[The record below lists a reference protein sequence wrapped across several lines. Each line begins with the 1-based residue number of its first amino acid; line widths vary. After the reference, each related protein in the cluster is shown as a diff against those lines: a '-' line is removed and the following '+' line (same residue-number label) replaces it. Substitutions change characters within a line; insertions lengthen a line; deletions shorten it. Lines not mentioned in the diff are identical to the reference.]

1 MITTLARIEV
11 NEIKAA
17 AKGRML
23 EILEHVAGIP
33 RDSLSEREVPCPWCN
48 GTTRFHVIDMEA
60 GAVFCSHCF
69 AKDNGDFLAAIMK
82 GRNVGFPEACRL
94 AAEFLGLVT
103 TPGSAT
109 QPALDPLQ
117 RLARDKHAPEES
129 LAAYGAKIRDR
140 GVVFPTYDESGQ
152 HCNDFTIWPAG
163 NDKERKGLYGKDKPA
178 GLFWPHDEYD
188 RPTLP
193 KPGQTWLVV
202 EGVKD
207 AAALHGLGLQAVG
220 LNTCRLAA
228 KFAKLFRDVRVIL
241 VPDRDRGGEDGSK
254 ATANELRG
262 VAAYVGV
269 ATLPVAFRET
279 NGADVRDVLKREGGR
294 EQLLEA
300 INSVREREEGS
311 SNPSEPVTF
320 GRMTSTELFGQD
332 FSVRYLIN
340 GALAERQHGVISGR
354 FKSQKTHIAVAA
366 AIAMATGHRFLN
378 AFDVPQTR
386 RVGIFC
392 GEGGPAHMQLMG
404 RAICAEMLV
413 DPAGLDKL
421 FWFTRVPRV
430 NEAAHREALESAVT
444 SDALDVVILDPTYL
458 LLSGVSDKA
467 SNYMVMADA
476 LALLTDIGERTGV
489 TCIVVHHNKKTS
501 DFTVPDLADISFS
514 GTAEWAGQWI
524 LLGHRAP
531 FDANAKSTKLWMNI
545 GGRVGHGGLYGVD
558 IDEYSPDG
566 PVWHATVTDADEARQ
581 GTADAKVAARTQE
594 QERKLDA
601 MVEKIK
607 NAFRHATGKDLGK
620 RELADRV
627 GSDYRRKGFLEAVAR
642 MINHGELETVEV
654 VTDNNRTTDGYRRL
668 FPNVD

>member
-17 AKGRML
+17 AAGRIID
-23 EILEHVAGIP
+23 ILEQVANIP
-33 RDSLSEREVPCPWCN
+33 HDCLTGREEPCPWCD
-48 GTTRFHVIDMEA
+48 GDTRFRLVDREA
-60 GAVFCSHCF
+60 GAVFCNKCF
-69 AKDNGDFLAAIMK
+69 NKKNGDFLAAIMK
-82 GRNVGFPEACRL
+82 GRNVGFPEACHL
-94 AAEFLGLVT
+94 AAEFLGLIT

-129 LAAYGAKIRDR
+129 LAAYGAKIQDNS
-140 GVVFPTYDESGQ
+140 VVFPVYDETGQ
-152 HCNDFTIWPAG
+152 RCNDFTIWPAG
-163 NDKERKGLYGKDKPA
+163 NDKERKGLFGKDKPA
-178 GLFWPHDEYD
+178 GLFWPHDEFD

-220 LNTCRLAA
+220 LNTCKLAQ

-241 VPDRDRGGEDGSK
+241 VPDRDRAGEDGSK
-254 ATANELRG
+254 ATANVLRG

-269 ATLPVAFRET
+269 ATLPTEFRET
-279 NGADVRDVLKREGGR
+279 NGADVRDVLKRDGGR

-311 SNPSEPVTF
+311 GKPSEPVTF
-320 GRMTSTELFGQD
+320 GRMTSAELFGQD

-386 RVGIFC
+386 RVGVFC
-392 GEGGPAHMQLMG
+392 GEGGPAPMQRMG
-404 RAICAEMLV
+404 RAICAEMFV

-421 FWFTRVPRV
+421 VWFPRVPRV
-430 NEAAHREALESAVT
+430 NEAAHREALEAAVT
-444 SDALDVVILDPTYL
+444 ADALEVVILDPTYL
-458 LLSGVSDKA
+458 LLSGVTDKA
-467 SNYMVMADA
+467 SNFMVMADA
-476 LALLTDIGERTGV
+476 LALLTEIGERTGV
-489 TCIVVHHNKKTS
+489 TCLVVHHNKKSS

-531 FDANAKSTKLWMNI
+531 FDSNAKLTKLWMNI

-558 IDEYSPDG
+558 IDEYSPDA

-581 GTADAKVAARTQE
+581 GTADAKATERTQRQQRE
-594 QERKLDA
+594 LDA

-607 NAFRHATGKDLGK
+607 NAFRHADTK
-620 RELADRV
+620 ELA
-627 GSDYRRKGFLEAVAR
+627 RRTISNRCGCNRESQTFADAIAHML
-642 MINHGELETVEV
+642 NLGELEETEFIAKNHKP
-654 VTDNNRTTDGYRRL
+654 TEGYRRR
-668 FPNVD
+668 FNDE